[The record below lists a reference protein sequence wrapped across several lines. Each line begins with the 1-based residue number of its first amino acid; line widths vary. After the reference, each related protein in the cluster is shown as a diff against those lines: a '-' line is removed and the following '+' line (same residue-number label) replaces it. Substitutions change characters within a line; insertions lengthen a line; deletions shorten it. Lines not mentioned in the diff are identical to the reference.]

1 MLSERVSMLAYV
13 ISKEELV
20 TKGTERTV
28 PRTVAGPGPFTLNTN
43 QD

>member
-20 TKGTERTV
+20 TKGMRTEL
-28 PRTVAGPGPFTLNTN
+28 RTVAGPGPFTLNTN